1 MDSSSAVPTA
11 RVSRSESLL
20 RQVMTRCFRSRV
32 ETVFFERDMGKERWL
47 SSSVSQFLALAK
59 SLETRGVEPPVL
71 MVATP
76 KL

>member
-32 ETVFFERDMGKERWL
+32 ETVFFERDMGEERRL
-47 SSSVSQFLALAK
+47 SSSVSHFLALAK

>member
-1 MDSSSAVPTA
+1 
-11 RVSRSESLL
+11 
-20 RQVMTRCFRSRV
+20 MTRCFRSRV